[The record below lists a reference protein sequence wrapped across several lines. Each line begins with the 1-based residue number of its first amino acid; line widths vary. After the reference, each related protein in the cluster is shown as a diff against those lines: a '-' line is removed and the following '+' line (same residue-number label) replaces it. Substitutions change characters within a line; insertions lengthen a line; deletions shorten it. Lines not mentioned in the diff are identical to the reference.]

1 MTETCLSRRGNV
13 DKRPAAL
20 YEALSRGDYPG
31 DGAGRR
37 VSFVWGGSG
46 MSDSIFVRVQR
57 VVTGGV
63 GSALDAAER
72 LSGTGVMRQAIRD
85 MDSAME
91 KAHLEGEGARTR
103 RLQAAHRL
111 QECRKQLA
119 TLKEQARFALGKDRL
134 DLAEAAIARQIDVES
149 QIASLTRAETEAAT
163 AERKLEESAAE
174 LKLRRGQMYD
184 ELRGFE
190 AAQRAGSNGDDAP
203 GSPDARLQRRA
214 ERAQEA
220 FERAMESAGGLS
232 GGRASPEAA
241 AKVAELEA
249 LQREAAIA
257 ERLAALQGGGKA
269 GASTAESGKRG
280 RGKPQV

>member
-1 MTETCLSRRGNV
+1 
-13 DKRPAAL
+13 
-20 YEALSRGDYPG
+20 
-31 DGAGRR
+31 
-37 VSFVWGGSG
+37 

-57 VVTGGV
+57 VVSGGV

-72 LSGTGVMRQAIRD
+72 LGGNSVMRQAIRE
-85 MDSAME
+85 MDSAIE
-91 KAHLEGEGARTR
+91 KALAESEAARAR

-111 QECRKQLA
+111 QECRKQLS

-134 DLAEAAIARQIDVES
+134 DLAEVAIARQLDVETR
-149 QIASLTRAETEAAT
+149 IAAVAKAETEASR

-184 ELRGFE
+184 ELRSFE
-190 AAQRAGSNGDDAP
+190 ESQRAGSSAEDGAGWL
-203 GSPDARLQRRA
+203 GSGLQRRA

-220 FERAMESAGGLS
+220 FERAMDSAGGLA

-249 LQREAAIA
+249 LQKEAAIA
-257 ERLAALQGGGKA
+257 ERLAALRGEGKGGVSKPGGQRRQAKS
-269 GASTAESGKRG
+269 GA
-280 RGKPQV
+280 

>member
-1 MTETCLSRRGNV
+1 M
-13 DKRPAAL
+13 A
-20 YEALSRGDYPG
+20 
-31 DGAGRR
+31 
-37 VSFVWGGSG
+37 
-46 MSDSIFVRVQR
+46 DSIFVRVQR

-72 LSGTGVMRQAIRD
+72 IGGGTGVMRQALRD
-85 MDSAME
+85 MDSAID
-91 KAHLEGEGARTR
+91 KARAEGESARAK

-111 QECRKQLA
+111 KECRKQLA
-119 TLKEQARFALGKDRL
+119 TLKEQARFALGKERM
-134 DLAEAAIARQIDVES
+134 DLAEAAIARQLDVEA
-149 QIASLTRAETEAAT
+149 QVAVLVKAEAEAAT
-163 AERKLEESAAE
+163 AERRLEESAAE

-190 AAQRAGSNGDDAP
+190 AAQRAGSDGDDAP
-203 GSPDARLQRRA
+203 GSPDSRLQRRA

-249 LQREAAIA
+249 LQKEAAIA
-257 ERLAALQGGGKA
+257 ERLAALRDGGNP
-269 GASTAESGKRG
+269 G
-280 RGKPQV
+280 RPGRAKPRS

>member
-1 MTETCLSRRGNV
+1 
-13 DKRPAAL
+13 
-20 YEALSRGDYPG
+20 
-31 DGAGRR
+31 
-37 VSFVWGGSG
+37 

-63 GSALDAAER
+63 GTALDAAER
-72 LSGTGVMRQAIRD
+72 LSGTSVMRQAIRD
-85 MDSAME
+85 MDCAME
-91 KAHLEGEGARTR
+91 KARAEGEGARAR

-134 DLAEAAIARQIDVES
+134 DLAEAAIARQIDVEA
-149 QIASLTRAETEAAT
+149 QIAALAKAETEAAA
-163 AERKLEESAAE
+163 AERRLEESAAE

-184 ELRGFE
+184 ELRRFE
-190 AAQRAGSNGDDAP
+190 AAQRAGTSGDDAP
-203 GSPDARLQRRA
+203 GSLDSRLQRQA

-220 FERAMESAGGLS
+220 FERAMDSAGGLN

-249 LQREAAIA
+249 LQKEAAIA
-257 ERLAALQGGGKA
+257 ERLAALRGGGKGGTPA
-269 GASTAESGKRG
+269 SGKPNRA
-280 RGKPQV
+280 KPRA